1 LAFIRTIQSNVKTK
15 ADFKYFWSLVEKV
28 NALEASCEAL
38 TNEQLRVKTDEF
50 RERIDEYIRKNDPSS
65 KDEELRLAE
74 KAMDEILPEA
84 FAAVRESSKRF
95 HEENQRHFDVQL
107 IGGIVLHQGR
117 IAEMK
122 TGEGKTLAATL
133 AIYLNALSGRGVHVV
148 TVNDYLAQRDAN
160 WMGPIYENLGLTVA
174 ALQNGQDS
182 KTRKECYEADI
193 IYGTNSE
200 FGFDY
205 LRDNMVTEAERR
217 VQKELNYAIVDEVDS
232 ILIDEARTPL
242 IISGTAERS
251 NELYRT
257 FATII
262 PRLKEKKSET
272 DAGDY
277 EVVEKEHNATFTDDG
292 IKRVEKML
300 GVDKLF
306 DPTNTLLSHHALV
319 ALKAHTLYKRDVSYV
334 IKEGKVII
342 VDEFTG
348 RLMYGRRYSEG
359 LHQAIE
365 AKEHVRI
372 ENESQTMATITI
384 QNYYRLYRKL
394 AGMTGTAKTEEEEF
408 REIYNMDVVV
418 IPTNEPMI
426 RDDLP
431 DQIYKSKDAKFDAV
445 LNDIEER
452 HNKGQPILVGTI
464 AIETSEH
471 VSNLLRAKGIEH
483 NVLNAKNHF
492 REAEIIKDAGQ
503 QAAVTIATN
512 MAGRGTDIKL
522 GPGVVDLGG
531 LHIVGTERHDSRR
544 IDNQLRGRSGRQGDP
559 GSSRFYLSLE
569 DDLMR
574 IFGPERI
581 RSAMNMLGLPEDT
594 PIEHKWITS
603 AIEKAQRKVEAH
615 NFEIRKHVLKYDDV
629 MEKQRSSI
637 YRERN
642 RILEGENINDEIAQW
657 RDEVIEHFVNVYMSP
672 NISRAEHRP
681 VDFLNA
687 CKTVF
692 PIGDTIQPEDIS
704 DMTVEQLTGIVSEKA
719 HELYHAKEEEIGTED
734 MRKLERFVALNIID
748 RIWVDHLYALDG
760 LRAGIGLRAYAQ
772 VDPLVAYTKES
783 FLMFKELWAA
793 IKEQTIRMIFAARV
807 VKEEKSVYQNLSE
820 SHGDQPAKK
829 VPRKVE
835 KKVGRN
841 DPCPCGSGKKYKK
854 CCGAPVKK

>member
-1 LAFIRTIQSNVKTK
+1 MAFIRTIQNSIK
-15 ADFKYFWSLVEKV
+15 AKSDFKYFWSIVEKI
-28 NALEASCEAL
+28 NALEASFEAL
-38 TNEQLRVKTDEF
+38 TDSQLRAKTDEF
-50 RERIDEYIRKNDPSS
+50 KQRIDIYVRKHNPTS
-65 KDEELRLAE
+65 KEEALKLTE
-74 KAMDEILPEA
+74 KALDEILPEA
-84 FAAVRESSKRF
+84 FAAIRESSKRF
-95 HEENQRHFDVQL
+95 HEEKQRHFDVQL

-122 TGEGKTLAATL
+122 TGEGKTLAATM
-133 AIYLNALSGRGVHVV
+133 AIYLNALPGRGVHVV

-160 WMGPIYENLGLTVA
+160 WMGPIYANLGLTA
-174 ALQNGQDS
+174 TAIQNGQDS
-182 KTRKECYEADI
+182 KARKACYEADI

-205 LRDNMVTEAERR
+205 LRDNMVTEVAYR
-217 VQKELNYAIVDEVDS
+217 VQKDLNYAIVDEVDS

-257 FATII
+257 FAALI
-262 PRLKEKKSET
+262 PRLKQKNSEEDT
-272 DAGDY
+272 GDY
-277 EVVEKEHNATFTDDG
+277 EVNEKEHNATFTDEG

-300 GVDKLF
+300 SVENLF
-306 DPTNTLLSHHALV
+306 DPGNILLSHHALT
-319 ALKAHTLYKRDVSYV
+319 ALKANTLYKRDVSYV
-334 IKEGKVII
+334 IKEGQVII

-365 AKEHVRI
+365 AKEHVKI

-418 IPTNEPMI
+418 IPTNQPMV

-431 DQIYKSKDAKFDAV
+431 DQIYKSKKAKFDAV
-445 LNDIEER
+445 LNDIQEC
-452 HNKGQPILVGTI
+452 HNKGQPVLVGTI

-471 VSNLLRAKGIEH
+471 VSALLVAKGIPH
-483 NVLNAKNHF
+483 NILNAKNHL

-503 QAAVTIATN
+503 SGLVTIATN

-522 GPGVVDLGG
+522 GPGVVDAGG
-531 LHIVGTERHDSRR
+531 LHIIGTERHEARR

-574 IFGPERI
+574 VFGPERI
-581 RSAMNMLGLPEDT
+581 KSAMTMLGLPDET
-594 PIEHKWITS
+594 PIEHRWITS

-642 RILEGENINDEIAQW
+642 RILEGQNINDDINQW
-657 RDEVIEHFVNVYMSP
+657 RDDVVSHFADKYLAGTP
-672 NISRAEHRP
+672 ARDQKPAE
-681 VDFLNA
+681 FLIA
-687 CKTVF
+687 CKTMI
-692 PIGDTIQPEDIS
+692 PLGDRIKPESIRN
-704 DMTVEQLTGIVSEKA
+704 TPREKLTTMVQEMA
-719 HELYHAKEEEIGTED
+719 RELYQAKEKEVGEED
-734 MRKLERFVALNIID
+734 MRKLERFIALNIID
-748 RIWVDHLYALDG
+748 RCWVDHLYALDG
-760 LRAGIGLRAYAQ
+760 LRDGIGLRAYAQ

-783 FLMFKELWAA
+783 FFMFQELWQE
-793 IKEQTIRMIFAARV
+793 IKEQTIRLIFAARL
-807 VKEEKSVYQNLSE
+807 VKQEKSVYQNLSE
-820 SHGDQPAKK
+820 SHGDQPVKR
-829 VPRKVE
+829 PQRKVGQ
-835 KKVGRN
+835 KIGRN
-841 DPCPCGSGKKYKK
+841 DPCPCGSGQKYKK
-854 CCGAPVKK
+854 CCGAAAKK